1 MLIIPQV
8 IANPR
13 GTVSPELSRLAK
25 LFSPYNGNIT
35 EVSARDLRDCAK
47 AYQFDADA
55 RDIALRMMEGN
66 PKHVQSVMAMCRPPN
81 RIAYMELPHKNRI
94 ETVGILTEGDRGGA
108 TVTLFQTFDRG
119 AWAAPTMT
127 FWLDCDDYVNSRP
140 NPYCFG
146 NNLTREQIAQNFV
159 AGSKYVVCLWAFLNI
174 EGVATLTEKLTGEG
188 KKARRRGRFVDCPVN
203 VYKKVT
209 LNRKHPEERS
219 GSYEGG
225 GVAYHNVIGHWS
237 RYHTK
242 AEGVVWNHRGV
253 LPRRSRA
260 RNRGQA
266 LRTQV
271 DQNGT
276 LIAATPK
283 YFVVPPQLETLAEKT
298 ISQVQAT
305 QTSNVN
311 TFTFLELL
319 VESRLTDAKAY
330 YLCADP
336 NLIDGITYAYLQG
349 LEGPQLRTEIGFNTA
364 GISYRIEEDFACAVT
379 ECRGLYKNPGA

>member
-1 MLIIPQV
+1 VDTQETM
-8 IANPR
+8 
-13 GTVSPELSRLAK
+13 RLAK
-25 LFSPYNGNIT
+25 FGRIISLSSQVIINDDMGAFANTTMLMGQAAAAFEAEQLATLIESNPAMSDGHN
-35 EVSARDLRDCAK
+35 V
-47 AYQFDADA
+47 FDATYHHNLAGTGAVISETTLSAA
-55 RDIALRMMEGN
+55 R
-66 PKHVQSVMAMCRPPN
+66 V
-81 RIAYMELPHKNRI
+81 
-94 ETVGILTEGDRGGA
+94 
-108 TVTLFQTFDRG
+108 
-119 AWAAPTMT
+119 
-127 FWLDCDDYVNSRP
+127 
-140 NPYCFG
+140 
-146 NNLTREQIAQNFV
+146 
-159 AGSKYVVCLWAFLNI
+159 
-174 EGVATLTEKLTGEG
+174 
-188 KKARRRGRFVDCPVN
+188 
-203 VYKKVT
+203 
-209 LNRKHPEERS
+209 
-219 GSYEGG
+219 
-225 GVAYHNVIGHWS
+225 
-237 RYHTK
+237 
-242 AEGVVWNHRGV
+242 
-253 LPRRSRA
+253 
-260 RNRGQA
+260 A

-276 LIAATPK
+276 LIAAMPK